1 MAYSLCLLCYAILRQ
16 LIKQDSTLLRVA
28 AALATLAAVNAHG
41 YIVSW
46 TLDDQT
52 RPGFDPSWDP
62 KDEQDPTAQRHYF
75 EPERGW

>member
-1 MAYSLCLLCYAILRQ
+1 MAYSVCLLCYAMLRQ

-62 KDEQDPTAQRHYF
+62 KDKQPDTAQRHYF
-75 EPERGW
+75 EPERG

>member
-1 MAYSLCLLCYAILRQ
+1 MAYSVCLLYLVRLRR
-16 LIKQDSTLLRVA
+16 LIKQESTLLRVA
-28 AALATLAAVNAHG
+28 TALATLAAVNAHG

-62 KDEQDPTAQRHYF
+62 KDKQPDTAQRHYF
-75 EPERGW
+75 EPERG